1 MARSYGDKFLR
12 ELTQADGTKLGVQLG
27 RLCVDNNLPAAYVAV
42 ALETTPTTI
51 YSWFRGQGIREH
63 KRKVVEVF
71 MDLVRQ
77 DRESNRLP
85 VKSIPEAKRY
95 IESMLGV
102 TL

>member
-1 MARSYGDKFLR
+1 MARSYGDKFIR

-27 RLCVDNNLPAAYVAV
+27 RLCVDNNLPASYVAV

-63 KRKVVEVF
+63 KRKIVEVF
-71 MDLVRQ
+71 IDLVRQ
-77 DRESNRLP
+77 DCQSKRLP
-85 VKSIPEAKRY
+85 AKSIPDAKRY